1 MGHLEN
7 KVKSVYI
14 HIPFCNKICSYCDF
28 CKVYY
33 KTNLID
39 GYLDSLSKEID
50 EYYKEEILDTIYIG
64 GGTPSCLSIDKL
76 NRLFSIIDKLKRSK
90 ICEFTFECNPED
102 INAELLKLLKSR
114 GVNRLSIGVESFNKE
129 ILKILNRRYD
139 IDIISKIDMCKKY
152 FDNINIDLM
161 YAIPGENIDIL
172 NNDIDTI
179 IKLDVPH
186 ISTYSLIINKN
197 TVMYNKNY
205 KNIDDKLDYD
215 MYNLIIDKLTKH
227 NYHHYEISNFS
238 KFGYESKHNL
248 TYWNN
253 EYYYGFGVGASG
265 YIGKTRYDNTKSI
278 TKYISGYYR
287 LESNKLS
294 LNETVENE
302 FILGFRKID
311 GMSIKNFENRY
322 GFNPRNIDN
331 VKKLVRENKLEVNEY
346 NIKINNDYIYTS
358 NNILCE
364 FLGVDYEIE
373 KNRNK

>member
-1 MGHLEN
+1 M
-7 KVKSVYI
+7 
-14 HIPFCNKICSYCDF
+14 
-28 CKVYY
+28 
-33 KTNLID
+33 
-39 GYLDSLSKEID
+39 EID
-50 EYYKEEILDTIYIG
+50 EHYKGEVLDTIYIG

-76 NRLFSIIDKLKRSK
+76 NTLFSIIDKLKRSNN
-90 ICEFTFECNPED
+90 IEFTLECNPED
-102 INAELLKLLKSR
+102 INEELLKLLKSR
-114 GVNRLSIGVESFNKE
+114 GVNRLSIGVESFNKD

-139 IDIISKIDMCKKY
+139 IDIFTKMDICKKY

-161 YAIPGENIDIL
+161 YAIPSENLDIL
-172 NNDIDTI
+172 SNDIDTI

-205 KNIDDKLDYD
+205 KNIDDELDYE
-215 MYNLIIDKLTKH
+215 MYKLIIDKLSKY

-238 KFGYESKHNL
+238 KSGYESKHNL

-265 YIGKTRYDNTKSI
+265 YVDNIRYDNTRSI
-278 TKYISGYYR
+278 TKYISGNYR

-294 LNETVENE
+294 FNETVENE

-364 FLGVDYEIE
+364 FLFFVYEIE